1 MTSISPIPCV
11 FKDGAF
17 HPTARFHNMVSATYG
32 EGECVSLA
40 PVEDRSG
47 KSHRHF
53 FVTLKECF
61 DTLPEGEDR
70 WPTEEHFRK
79 NLLIRAGWCDVVEEV
94 CESRAEAERWLDR
107 LKRRDTYAV
116 ITLRGNVLTTYTAK
130 SQSHAAMKAPEF
142 QAVKTRVF
150 EILGELLGVELRKAA

>member
-1 MTSISPIPCV
+1 MTTISPIPCT
-11 FKDGAF
+11 FIDGAF
-17 HPTARFHNMVSATYG
+17 RPAPRFARLCNETYG
-32 EGECVSLA
+32 EGECVTLA
-40 PVEDRSG
+40 PVEERSPA
-47 KSHRHF
+47 SHRHF
-53 FVTLKECF
+53 FAVIRECF
-61 DTLPEGEDR
+61 NTLPEGEDR

-94 CESRAEAERWLDR
+94 CESRAEAERWLER
-107 LKRRDTYAV
+107 LRRRDSYAV

-150 EILGELLGVELRKAA
+150 EILGELLGIELKAAA